1 MLFGVYFIFF
11 GINDLITH
19 RMNNMKRRGVG
30 AEKIVVSRKR
40 FFMNVLAIISILIG
54 AACTLMALEGWSFI
68 TALYFVVQTT
78 AVSSFPNTLW
88 LSRHSLQVLY
98 IFFILRQTIGFGDI
112 EKPSYHTRIFLCV
125 YIIISAGLVAYLFSN
140 LNIVKNGLKLLDE
153 KEKQAQ
159 KRLTLEFM
167 LSMDS
172 GGRGVSQ
179 AEFVLAILEHEGVI
193 SKEKDIT
200 PWLEKFNT
208 LDETKSGRL
217 YKKVG

>member
-1 MLFGVYFIFF
+1 M
-11 GINDLITH
+11 
-19 RMNNMKRRGVG
+19 
-30 AEKIVVSRKR
+30 
-40 FFMNVLAIISILIG
+40 
-54 AACTLMALEGWSFI
+54 
-68 TALYFVVQTT
+68 
-78 AVSSFPNTLW
+78 
-88 LSRHSLQVLY
+88 
-98 IFFILRQTIGFGDI
+98 
-112 EKPSYHTRIFLCV
+112 FLCG
-125 YIIISAGLVAYLFSN
+125 YIIVSAGLVAYLFSN
-140 LNIVKNGLKLLDE
+140 LNIVKNGLKLLNE

-217 YKKVG
+217 YKKVQL